1 MVNKWW
7 QEKTGTL
14 AFRPQPLVPEMKVNW
29 FPSATRL
36 LLELFESM
44 CVLSFVCQ
52 RWDDYQKWRREHYVD
67 NSITLAAEASVME
80 WASVLSVATR
90 LPQHRPHFYYQHSS
104 NFFFFIF
111 KSLFFPP
118 PLVHASCALSFT
130 FMGRKQKIVSYSLL
144 THLLFFSIQY
154 LWLQLYL
161 L

>member
-1 MVNKWW
+1 
-7 QEKTGTL
+7 
-14 AFRPQPLVPEMKVNW
+14 MKVNW

-90 LPQHRPHFYYQHSS
+90 LPQHRPHFHYQHSS

-118 PLVHASCALSFT
+118 PLVHTSCALSFT

-144 THLLFFSIQY
+144 THLLFFSIVMRFNISGFNFIY
-154 LWLQLYL
+154 FNELETKDSFLISFFW
-161 L
+161 